1 MPKQKYYTI
10 KRIPIESD
18 IVNLSRNNISQC
30 PYYKDRKFMI
40 AICSTIYK
48 KIFIKWV
55 KEQVE
60 LFKIDYHK
68 DYDDIPKSAKFIEL
82 MNTNINN

>member
-1 MPKQKYYTI
+1 
-10 KRIPIESD
+10 
-18 IVNLSRNNISQC
+18 
-30 PYYKDRKFMI
+30 MI

-55 KEQVE
+55 KEQIE

-68 DYDDIPKSAKFIEL
+68 DYDDIPKSTKFIEL